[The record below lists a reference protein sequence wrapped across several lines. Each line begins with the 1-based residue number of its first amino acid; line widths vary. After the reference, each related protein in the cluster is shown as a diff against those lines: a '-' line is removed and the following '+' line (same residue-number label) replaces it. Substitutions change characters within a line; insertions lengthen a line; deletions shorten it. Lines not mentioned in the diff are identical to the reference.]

1 MVVMEVE
8 GGICSLMVMVEIEFN
23 GGDDFCLMMVMIL
36 LLLFNEGGY
45 EFVIENVKWWIK
57 VW

>member
-8 GGICSLMVMVEIEFN
+8 GRICSLMVMVEIEFD
-23 GGDDFCLMMVMIL
+23 GGDDFCFMMVMI